1 MMSSR
6 VVAIMIC
13 TVWFV
18 LQIFPYS
25 KRPVCA
31 GRGLVAL
38 ISALCVLSEPVGRQP
53 EAKSRSLRVMCCGAS
68 GIDAAMKW
76 LRIFGGDHAPQPADK
91 RGGNLFLVKIMLLD
105 DTEIVHEISHWLD
118 ATKKVSKRIKG
129 SPGPCTL
136 YFGVKFYAADPCK
149 LVEEITRY
157 HFFLQV
163 KKDILQGRLPVTFDL
178 AAELG
183 SYAVQYEKRR
193 SNAFLFKI
201 SRIFEKRPS
210 LSRPRVATIR
220 MFFSP
225 TAVVMGQVP
234 AVAEMKFL
242 EKIKWLDL
250 YGVDLHHVMG
260 EGNIEYFLGL
270 TPSGVLV
277 LKNKSK
283 VGYYFWPRISKV
295 YFQRRYFMLRVKD
308 GASQERT
315 FGFELPTRQAC
326 KHLWRCCVEHHAFFR
341 LTGGGPATGLGNKPP
356 ATPKL
361 TTKAFS
367 FVSKFRYSG
376 RTQKEA
382 MEDAKR
388 NARTP
393 PPDFP
398 RRVSKRQ
405 NYLKQRRI
413 ASGNP
418 SFSDSELACDNKE
431 NLRSLN
437 GSTGSSSTLPR
448 IFLSVPKPKANSVIL
463 PDSPQSSR
471 PGTRWNSQ
479 RGLFSN
485 QSPRSIRSAEVSRRR
500 LHKSEQTLGRSSSV
514 DSITSNDSSR
524 RCRKRHHHHSSRH
537 NSDNESEK
545 STRSGVSNRHHHFY
559 QNRASRN
566 VMSGKES
573 ESDFSD
579 PQAIQRR
586 ANQNVDALK
595 HKTEDEVWRSAESGH
610 DVEQRIRRTHRR
622 PGTRWNSQRGLFSNQ
637 SPRSIRSAEVS
648 RRRLHKSE
656 QTLGRSSSVD
666 SITSNDSSRRCRK
679 RHHHHSSRHNSDNE
693 SEKSTRS
700 GVSNRHHHF
709 YQNRAS
715 RNVMSGKESESDFSD
730 PQAIQRRAN
739 QNVDALKHKTEDEVW
754 RSAESGHD
762 VEQRIRRTHRSR
774 SRSPGA
780 AASRARNQLLPE
792 QVRQHM
798 AFNLVDPSEHG
809 MSVDQLRDIPYTKVE
824 TDGRP
829 LKIHYSPQAKKVY
842 VKKGVGT
849 PAFPSKRLQ
858 ACRS

>member
-105 DTEIVHEISHWLD
+105 DTEIVHEISTDMKGGEVLD
-118 ATKKVSKRIKG
+118 QVFKRLNLLET
-129 SPGPCTL
+129 P
-136 YFGVKFYAADPCK
+136 YFG
-149 LVEEITRY
+149 LRY
-157 HFFLQV
+157 LDRTGQTAGYV
-163 KKDILQGRLPVTFDL
+163 SELRLFPSQT
-178 AAELG
+178 AELE
-183 SYAVQYEKRR
+183 EKIAELHRG
-193 SNAFLFKI
+193 L
-201 SRIFEKRPS
+201 
-210 LSRPRVATIR
+210 L
-220 MFFSP
+220 
-225 TAVVMGQVP
+225 GQVP

-242 EKIKWLDL
+242 EKVKWLDL
-250 YGVDLHHVMG
+250 YGVDLHPVMG
-260 EGNIEYFLGL
+260 EGNIEYFVGL

-586 ANQNVDALK
+586 ANQNVDA
-595 HKTEDEVWRSAESGH
+595 S
-610 DVEQRIRRTHRR
+610 
-622 PGTRWNSQRGLFSNQ
+622 
-637 SPRSIRSAEVS
+637 
-648 RRRLHKSE
+648 
-656 QTLGRSSSVD
+656 
-666 SITSNDSSRRCRK
+666 
-679 RHHHHSSRHNSDNE
+679 
-693 SEKSTRS
+693 
-700 GVSNRHHHF
+700 
-709 YQNRAS
+709 
-715 RNVMSGKESESDFSD
+715 
-730 PQAIQRRAN
+730 
-739 QNVDALKHKTEDEVW
+739 KHKTEDEVW

-824 TDGRP
+824 TNGRP

-849 PAFPSKRLQ
+849 PGFPSPVYTQQTMRKDVGYRGINSGYVASRMPVPQPRNSQYYKSSDYVNQSLCASIGVPAAAGQ
-858 ACRS
+858 VQGASSQELSTEL